1 MKLDNLSQN
10 QILTLQCPPMN
21 YILELLIRVISLLPM
36 IFTYFSIK
44 LEFFNVGE
52 YEVVLALFS
61 MFMIAF
67 VEIHL
72 RFRKYTRLEIS
83 EDNHVQFYEA
93 GRTGSLLE
101 LIFELK
107 DIEEVQFQNY
117 YFEHCVRLIIKIRNP
132 LIHKWT

>member
-1 MKLDNLSQN
+1 
-10 QILTLQCPPMN
+10 MN
-21 YILELLIRVISLLPM
+21 YLLELLIRVISLLPM

>member
-1 MKLDNLSQN
+1 MKSDNLSQN

-21 YILELLIRVISLLPM
+21 YLLELLIRVISLLPM

-107 DIEEVQFQNY
+107 DIEEVQCSKLLF
-117 YFEHCVRLIIKIRNP
+117 
-132 LIHKWT
+132 

>member
-21 YILELLIRVISLLPM
+21 YLLELLIRVISLLPM

-52 YEVVLALFS
+52 YEVVLAL
-61 MFMIAF
+61 FMIAF

>member
-10 QILTLQCPPMN
+10 QILTLHCPPMN
-21 YILELLIRVISLLPM
+21 YLLELLIRVISLLPM

-52 YEVVLALFS
+52 YEVVLAL
-61 MFMIAF
+61 FMIAF